1 MGTSVAGFERA
12 NRLRRSSEF
21 QRLTREGRQQVTR
34 SFVLV
39 AASGAHPEH
48 AERTRLGVAVGR
60 RVGGAVLRNRVKR
73 RLRALAEGCLP
84 EMAQAGYDYVLI
96 GRRATIERSF
106 PALQNDLLTALKRVH
121 KPSLGIAPSSPG
133 AR

>member
-1 MGTSVAGFERA
+1 MSKQIV
-12 NRLRRSSEF
+12 
-21 QRLTREGRQQVTR
+21 RLTRRAEFLFVAR
-34 SFVLV
+34 SRSRSAMPGLVLQ
-39 AASGAHPEH
+39 AARRSAGAGAP
-48 AERTRLGVAVGR
+48 AGSAP
-60 RVGGAVLRNRVKR
+60 RVGFTASKKVGNAVARNRVKR

-121 KPSLGIAPSSPG
+121 KPSPGIAPSNQSTG